1 MVLFRIIAPAIL
13 EVYVR
18 NVHDNILTCVGNT
31 PIVRLNRLG
40 EGLKANI
47 MVKLEMMN
55 PGGSI
60 KDRIAL
66 KIIDDAEQAGELTPG
81 STIVEGTSGN
91 TGAGLAMVAAIRG
104 YHTTFVM
111 PDKQSEEKRAALRAY
126 GSRVVITPTAVEPED
141 PTSYYSVSDRLGN
154 AEGAFFANQYHN
166 PSNPQTHYESTG
178 PEIYEQLDG
187 KIDVLVCGMGT
198 GGTISGIGRYLKEK
212 NPNIKIVGVDPIGS
226 LYYDYFHTG
235 QMTEAHSYVVEG
247 IGEDFM
253 PTTVEWEFIDDV
265 VRVNDKEC
273 FQLTRRIVREEG
285 IFCGGSSGAAVA
297 GALRWVRN
305 NDAEGLNVLVILPD
319 SGSRYL
325 SKIFNESWM
334 KEGGYLAAEASMG
347 FVRDLMRT
355 REENREMV
363 CVKADATVTEV
374 VGLLKLH
381 GISQLPVVTEENR
394 LLGLLTES
402 ALLSRA
408 LSGGS
413 RNARV
418 GSLVQANFCSVTAET
433 EITLV
438 TNLFARSKVAFI
450 LDADDKLVDIITRID
465 LIDYISKKAG
475 GAK

>member
-1 MVLFRIIAPAIL
+1 VH
-13 EVYVR
+13 

-40 EGLKANI
+40 EGLQANM

-66 KIIDDAEQAGELTPG
+66 KIIDDAEQEGTLSRG
-81 STIVEGTSGN
+81 NTIVEGTSGN
-91 TGAGLAMVAAIRG
+91 TGAGLAMVAAVRG

-126 GSRVVITPTAVEPED
+126 GSKVVITPTAVEPED
-141 PTSYYSVSDRLGN
+141 PASYYSVSDSLGN
-154 AEGAFFANQYHN
+154 EEGAFFANQYHN
-166 PSNPQTHYESTG
+166 PSNPVAHYESTG

-187 KIDVLVCGMGT
+187 KIDVLVCGLGT
-198 GGTISGIGRYLKEK
+198 GGTISGIGKYLKEK

-226 LYYDYFHTG
+226 VFYDYFHTG
-235 QMTEAHSYVVEG
+235 QMTEAYPYVVEG

-253 PTTVEWEFIDDV
+253 PTTVNWDYIDDV

-273 FQLTRRIVREEG
+273 FQMTRRIVREEG

-305 NDAEGLNVLVILPD
+305 NDAKGLNVLVILPD

-325 SKIFNESWM
+325 SKIFNDAWM
-334 KEGGYLAAEASMG
+334 KEGGFMESDARLG
-347 FVRDLMRT
+347 CVRDLMRT
-355 REENREMV
+355 RSEERNMV
-363 CVKADATVTEV
+363 SVSADATLTEV

-381 GISQLPVVTEENR
+381 GISQVPVLTAENR
-394 LLGLLTES
+394 ILGLLSEA
-402 ALLSRA
+402 ALLAVA
-408 LSGGS
+408 LSGSS

-433 EITLV
+433 EISLV
-438 TNLFARSKVAFI
+438 TSLFSRSKVAFI
-450 LDADDKLVDIITRID
+450 LDEDDKLVDIITRID

-475 GAK
+475 GVK

>member
-1 MVLFRIIAPAIL
+1 M
-13 EVYVR
+13 R
-18 NVHDNILTCVGNT
+18 NVHDNILSCVGNT

-40 EGLKANI
+40 EGLKANV
-47 MVKLEMMN
+47 MVKLEMLN

-66 KIIDDAEQAGELTPG
+66 KIIDDAERAGELQRG
-81 STIVEGTSGN
+81 ATIVEGTSGN
-91 TGAGLAMVAAIRG
+91 TGAGLAMVAAVRG

-141 PTSYYSVSDRLGN
+141 PQSYYSVSDRLGN
-154 AEGAFFANQYHN
+154 EEGAYFANQYHN
-166 PSNPQTHYESTG
+166 PSNPQAHYESTG
-178 PEIYEQLDG
+178 PEIYEQLEG
-187 KIDVLVCGMGT
+187 KIDVLIAGLGT
-198 GGTISGIGRYLKEK
+198 GGTISGIGKYLKEQ
-212 NPNIKIVGVDPIGS
+212 NPNIKIVGVDPVGS

-235 QMTEAHSYVVEG
+235 QMTEAYPYVVEG

-253 PTTVEWEFIDDV
+253 PSTVDWEYIDDV

-273 FQLTRRIVREEG
+273 FQMTRRIVREEG
-285 IFCGGSSGAAVA
+285 IFCGGSCGAAVA

-325 SKIFNESWM
+325 SKIFNDSWM
-334 KEGGYLAAEASMG
+334 QEGGFMESEASLG
-347 FVRDLMRT
+347 VVRDLVRT
-355 REENREMV
+355 RANERELISV
-363 CVKADATVTEV
+363 GPDASVTEV

-381 GISQLPVVTEENR
+381 GVSQMPVLTEEGR

-402 ALLSRA
+402 ALLERA
-408 LSGGS
+408 LAGTN
-413 RNARV
+413 RAERV
-418 GSLVQANFCSVTAET
+418 GSLVQANYCSVTMET

-438 TNLFARSKVAFI
+438 TSLFSRSKVAFI
-450 LDADDKLVDIITRID
+450 LDEDDRVVDVITRID
-465 LIDYISKKAG
+465 LIDYISKKTG

>member
-1 MVLFRIIAPAIL
+1 
-13 EVYVR
+13 
-18 NVHDNILTCVGNT
+18 
-31 PIVRLNRLG
+31 
-40 EGLKANI
+40 
-47 MVKLEMMN
+47 MVKLEMLN

-66 KIIDDAEQAGELTPG
+66 KIIDDAEQAGELQRG
-81 STIVEGTSGN
+81 ATIVEGTSGN
-91 TGAGLAMVAAIRG
+91 TGAGLAMVAAVRG

-141 PTSYYSVSDRLGN
+141 PQSYYSVSDRLGN
-154 AEGAFFANQYHN
+154 EDGAYFANQYHN
-166 PSNPQTHYESTG
+166 PSNPQAHYESTG

-187 KIDVLVCGMGT
+187 NIDVLIAGLGT
-198 GGTISGIGRYLKEK
+198 GGTISGIGKYLKEK
-212 NPNIKIVGVDPIGS
+212 NPNIKIVGVDPVGS

-235 QMTEAHSYVVEG
+235 QMTEAYPYVVEG

-253 PTTVEWEFIDDV
+253 PSTVDWEYIDDV

-273 FQLTRRIVREEG
+273 FQMTRRIVREEG
-285 IFCGGSSGAAVA
+285 IFCGGSCGAAVA

-325 SKIFNESWM
+325 SKIFNDSWM
-334 KEGGYLAAEASMG
+334 QEGGFMESEASLG
-347 FVRDLMRT
+347 LVRDLVRT
-355 REENREMV
+355 RANDRELISV
-363 CVKADATVTEV
+363 GPDASVTEV
-374 VGLLKLH
+374 VGLLKIH
-381 GISQLPVVTEENR
+381 GVSQMPVLTEEGR

-402 ALLSRA
+402 ALLERA
-408 LSGGS
+408 LAGTN
-413 RNARV
+413 RAERV
-418 GSLVQANFCSVTAET
+418 GSLVQANYCSVTMET

-438 TNLFARSKVAFI
+438 TSLFSRSKVAFI
-450 LDADDKLVDIITRID
+450 LDKDDKVVDVITRID
-465 LIDYISKKAG
+465 LIDYISKKTG